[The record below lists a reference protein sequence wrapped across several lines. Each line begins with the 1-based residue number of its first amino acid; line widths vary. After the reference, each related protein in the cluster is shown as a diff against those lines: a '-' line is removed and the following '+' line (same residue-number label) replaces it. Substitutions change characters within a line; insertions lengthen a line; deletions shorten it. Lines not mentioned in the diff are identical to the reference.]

1 MENKQFSA
9 DENKTVCSKIS
20 ICTMSSMNS
29 LAILPRLFYKKCCI
43 PSWWWW
49 RCLWLIVEVIM
60 ILIIRD
66 MKAQSEKEG
75 PIEFSNLRIII
86 WQIWRVFANCFFLCL
101 NSTQKWPTFIQK
113 RAKLVLFSILS
124 TKTVINNDFQ
134 ACRICLTF
142 WEIFKILFEG
152 GSHFHSA
159 VGRGTWQKMI
169 AQVNRKWSCDEDGVH
184 MSTKWLPIP
193 RFLRKN
199 EKLFLKRKI

>member
-1 MENKQFSA
+1 
-9 DENKTVCSKIS
+9 
-20 ICTMSSMNS
+20 
-29 LAILPRLFYKKCCI
+29 
-43 PSWWWW
+43 
-49 RCLWLIVEVIM
+49 M

-75 PIEFSNLRIII
+75 PIESSNLRIII
-86 WQIWRVFANCFFLCL
+86 WQIWRVFANCFFLFLL

-113 RAKLVLFSILS
+113 WANLALFSIVN
-124 TKTVINNDFQ
+124 TKTVIYNHFQ
-134 ACRICLTF
+134 ACQICLTF

-159 VGRGTWQKMI
+159 VGRGTWQMMI

-199 EKLFLKRKI
+199 EKLFLKRKLKTRNNWHFSGFALSPSLARTLSAPSWVPAGKSLSSKRK